1 MNKLSIYIVLFCN
14 IENDIITIDKNISYI
29 RRATFAI
36 YVLRLKT
43 DDSVIA
49 LLQKSEVNSSA

>member
-1 MNKLSIYIVLFCN
+1 MVLFCN

-36 YVLRLKT
+36 YVLRLRT